1 MLLFLSY
8 AARAAGF
15 LILMFS
21 KSPGSLFVFMTI
33 YGFVLF
39 ASNPI
44 TSAATREL
52 FGPKSFGTLYGYL
65 IFIHYV
71 GSFFGPLAGG
81 MVYDRLERYD
91 EAFSDWGGSS
101 GGGIGLFACAQ
112 EMGPPWPAAELN
124 PVVVQP

>member
-1 MLLFLSY
+1 
-8 AARAAGF
+8 
-15 LILMFS
+15 MFS

-52 FGPKSFGTLYGYL
+52 YGPKSFGTLYGYL

-91 EAFSDWGGSS
+91 EAFL
-101 GGGIGLFACAQ
+101 IGAVLLAAASACSLALRKWARRGRQ
-112 EMGPPWPAAELN
+112 RN
-124 PVVVQP
+124 